1 MISLLRVRAQEK
13 GISLEHRWEGSVPET
28 ILTDPARFRQLLMN
42 LVGNAIKFTKR
53 GSVNVVARLEKGGD
67 GPRVTFE
74 VIDTGIGIA
83 PEYLDRIFQPFTQA
97 DQSIT
102 RRFGGTGLGL
112 AISRQ
117 ITELMGGS
125 IAVESRPGE
134 GSTFTVTIAAGSL
147 DGIRLLEGP
156 QADVMPASTAKMGA
170 KLPVLPHASI
180 LLVEDGETN
189 RKLVSLVLRR
199 AGSRS

>member
-1 MISLLRVRAQEK
+1 M
-13 GISLEHRWEGSVPET
+13 
-28 ILTDPARFRQLLMN
+28 
-42 LVGNAIKFTKR
+42 
-53 GSVNVVARLEKGGD
+53 
-67 GPRVTFE
+67 
-74 VIDTGIGIA
+74 IDTGIGIA

-156 QADVMPASTAKMGA
+156 QADVMPASAAKMVRQATRPSTRLHPAG
-170 KLPVLPHASI
+170 
-180 LLVEDGETN
+180 
-189 RKLVSLVLRR
+189 RR
-199 AGSRS
+199 R